1 LVCGFELAVDGIK
14 LAWSVADY
22 LSTLAQDAAAL
33 AATELAAAAEAPAH
47 AH

>member
-1 LVCGFELAVDGIK
+1 LVCGLELAVNGVK

-33 AATELAAAAEAPAH
+33 AAPELAAPEAPAH
-47 AH
+47 VH